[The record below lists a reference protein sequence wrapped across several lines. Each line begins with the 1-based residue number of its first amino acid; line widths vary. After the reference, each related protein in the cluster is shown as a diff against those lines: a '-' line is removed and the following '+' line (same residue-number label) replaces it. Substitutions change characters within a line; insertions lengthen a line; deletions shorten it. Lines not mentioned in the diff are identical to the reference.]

1 VKKLY
6 SSMFSILLLVSS
18 PLICIYFELKHTH
31 HSIILNF
38 VIQSHSTAQSC
49 QLVLRIIT
57 TTKHL
62 CSDRGGGGGLF
73 DFNNGHL
80 VTRVY
85 SGLSVMSLNHPLLLW
100 PSVAM
105 VLGDIISLSVA
116 IVTIW

>member
-1 VKKLY
+1 
-6 SSMFSILLLVSS
+6 MFSILLLVSS

-49 QLVLRIIT
+49 QLVLCIIT

-62 CSDRGGGGGLF
+62 CSDWGGGLF

-85 SGLSVMSLNHPLLLW
+85 SGLSVMSLNPPLLLW